1 MIDNP
6 IYKIP
11 KVYIVTILT
20 KANKRFSISKVFAS
34 NEDARE
40 YCDAYNDLL
49 LWDDPYICEVIEM
62 AVEGER

>member
-11 KVYIVTILT
+11 KVYIVTMLT

-34 NEDARE
+34 NEDARR
-40 YCDAYNDLL
+40 YCDECNSLL
-49 LWDDPYICEVIEM
+49 SWDDPYVSEIIEM
-62 AVEGER
+62 NVE